1 MSQSIGPYTDR
12 YGFVFGYDTS
22 DISNS
27 FKGEPTVNLSYN
39 NGQGGSEYLAAP
51 ISWVNAGS
59 WEYNDNETD
68 VPKPF
73 VPGVDTTNLRI
84 LSGKSTAADGSVHF
98 GCGFTYLSP
107 STTYTVSVWYRQS
120 RAGTS
125 QPYLRTNITNVGLA
139 NLAYNG
145 NTDSSTWPVNQWI
158 RISASGTTA
167 SNENGLYISNYFGQ
181 YFNDKIWY
189 FGHQVEQKSYMTPLV
204 IGTRGINTGL
214 YNIADNTN
222 ITLTNVSYNSSGN
235 IIFDGSDDNMDADVQ
250 LTYGNCSIEMVCK
263 WTSGISDLFAAGSGT
278 MGDGLSGGTY
288 LMARATSSKMWIGMY
303 SPQILGG
310 GWYNLDGSSHAATVS
325 LSSNTLYHIVLVNNQ
340 STWLFYVNG
349 SLAGSVNHNYLSNTG
364 ATRLGLFR
372 NHVQNVGNAGEI
384 KAFKVYNIQTL
395 NSTDVSINYNNYKK
409 RFGI

>member
-1 MSQSIGPYTDR
+1 MSQSLGPYTDR
-12 YGFVFGYDTS
+12 YGLVFGYDTS
-22 DISNS
+22 ETANS

-51 ISWVNAGS
+51 ISWVNVGS

-68 VPKPF
+68 VPKPST
-73 VPGVDTTNLRI
+73 PGVEATNLRVI
-84 LSGKSTAADGSVHF
+84 SGRNTTTSGSVHF
-98 GCGFTYLSP
+98 GCGFTYVSP

-120 RAGTS
+120 RVGVS

-139 NLAYNG
+139 TLAYNG
-145 NTDSSTWPVNQWI
+145 NTSSSTWPVNEWI
-158 RISASGTTA
+158 RITASGTTA
-167 SNENGLYISNYFGQ
+167 SNEDGIYISNYLGDSV
-181 YFNDKIWY
+181 NDKVWY

-204 IGTRGINTGL
+204 IGTRSINTGL

-288 LMARATSSKMWIGMY
+288 LMARATSSKIEFKKTDFAAVFWIEA
-303 SPQILGG
+303 
-310 GWYNLDGSSHAATVS
+310 LDV
-325 LSSNTLYHIVLVNNQ
+325 
-340 STWLFYVNG
+340 
-349 SLAGSVNHNYLSNTG
+349 
-364 ATRLGLFR
+364 
-372 NHVQNVGNAGEI
+372 
-384 KAFKVYNIQTL
+384 
-395 NSTDVSINYNNYKK
+395 
-409 RFGI
+409 